1 MNSRAAPAV
10 SLFPAGDVGAGV
22 GGDRLVPASELEA
35 GRRSNRIRG
44 IAPECRG
51 LSALV
56 EEGDLLLFGMFD
68 APYATG
74 LIAKA
79 VNLLTSNLYVTPT

>member
-1 MNSRAAPAV
+1 M
-10 SLFPAGDVGAGV
+10 GTGV

-56 EEGDLLLFGMFD
+56 EEGDLLLGMFD

>member
-1 MNSRAAPAV
+1 MNSGVTPIV
-10 SLFPAGDVGAGV
+10 SLFLAGDMGAGV
-22 GGDRLVPASELEA
+22 GGDRPVPASELEV

-56 EEGDLLLFGMFD
+56 EEGDLLLGMFD
-68 APYATG
+68 APYATR
-74 LIAKA
+74 LIAEA
-79 VNLLTSNLYVTPT
+79 VNLTYQQHYLTPT